1 MLPIIFRVAIYS
13 RPFFIRLVKAV
24 VREVVKAVVREVV
37 KAVVG
42 EALCN
47 IWHASASQDTD
58 KIVKLQGN

>member
-1 MLPIIFRVAIYS
+1 VLPIIFRVAIYS
-13 RPFFIRLVKAV
+13 RPFFIRL
-24 VREVVKAVVREVV
+24 VKAVVREVV